1 MTLLTDSI
9 PKALDAGPTDVRRE
23 DKRRDK
29 RLVAGQWQLI
39 WLRFRK
45 HKLGLVG
52 GIAALLIYLIALF
65 AEFLAPSTLEAYA
78 PTYRLAPPMPIEFIH
93 TRADGSWE
101 LLLHTHPLVPS
112 IDKAAMRRTLAP
124 DLARTVPLG
133 FLVHGEPYR
142 FWGLFATDIHFF
154 GAVDGNTPVYFLGGD
169 RLGRDL
175 LSRIIYGARISLSI
189 GLAGVAISF
198 LFGVIIGGV
207 SGYFGGWTDNLIQ
220 RVVEI
225 LDSIPTVPLWIGLA
239 AIIPLS
245 LAPELVY
252 FLITLIL
259 ALISWTGLARVVRG
273 RFLALKTEDYIVAAR
288 LDGASPLRIIVRHM
302 VPSFTSHIIAALSLA
317 IPGMILAET
326 ALSYLGIGLRP
337 PVVSWGVLLQDGQ
350 NIRTITE
357 APWLLLP
364 GVAVII
370 TVLALNFLGDGLRD
384 AADPYAQ

>member
-1 MTLLTDSI
+1 MALITETI
-9 PKALDAGPTDVRRE
+9 PAVLDASPARARRE
-23 DKRRDK
+23 DRRRDR

-45 HKLGLVG
+45 HKLGLAG

-124 DLARTVPLG
+124 DLTKTVPLG
-133 FLVHGEPYR
+133 FLVQGEPYR
-142 FWGLFATDIHFF
+142 FWGLFPTNIHFF
-154 GAVDGNTPVYFLGGD
+154 GAADGKTPVYFLGGD

-239 AIIPLS
+239 AVIPLS

-364 GVAVII
+364 GVAVIV